1 MTSPHV
7 NAVVRLRG
15 DAPALG
21 LRGGEKGVVVS
32 VWISP
37 GEFQFEVE
45 FPQPSGSPV
54 VRAQLRAEQLEVVES
69 QPSKSVME

>member
-15 DAPALG
+15 DVPQLE
-21 LRGGEKGVVVS
+21 LRCGDTGVVVS

-45 FPQPSGSPV
+45 FPQPGGFPA
-54 VRAQLRAEQLEVVES
+54 VRARLRAEQLEVVKS
-69 QPSKSVME
+69 QPTGI

>member
-15 DAPALG
+15 NLPTLG
-21 LRGGEKGVVVS
+21 LRGGDEGIVVS

-45 FPQPSGSPV
+45 FPQPGGSPG
-54 VRAQLRAEQLEVVES
+54 VRARLCVEQLEVVKS
-69 QPSKSVME
+69 QPTGI